1 MFSWMGW
8 GKMQLIVTFRWD
20 WGQGRCRGSQ
30 VAEHLPFRST
40 QVGYA
45 EVVAAC
51 YISSMGVKAT
61 LVFVS

>member
-1 MFSWMGW
+1 
-8 GKMQLIVTFRWD
+8 MQLIVTFRRD